1 MLDLNEKQK
10 ENSQWYKDHLKEILE
25 NPKYKGKH
33 LIIHEKRILASFN
46 SEHHAID
53 FVAKRLR
60 SFDECIIQE
69 AIDENEIVNFIN
81 VQFQPIS
88 NQ

>member
-10 ENSQWYKDHLKEILE
+10 ENSQWYKDNLKEILK
-25 NPKYKGKH
+25 NPNYKGKH
-33 LIIHEKRILASFN
+33 LVIHEKQIVASLDY
-46 SEHHAID
+46 EHHAID
-53 FVAKRLR
+53 FVVKKFK

-69 AIDENEIVNFIN
+69 AIDESEIVNFIN
-81 VQFQPIS
+81 AQFQPIS